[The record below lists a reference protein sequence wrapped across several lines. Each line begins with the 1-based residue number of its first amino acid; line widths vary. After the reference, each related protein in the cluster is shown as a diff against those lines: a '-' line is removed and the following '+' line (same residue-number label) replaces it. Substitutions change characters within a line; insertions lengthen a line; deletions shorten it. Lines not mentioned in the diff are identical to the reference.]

1 MAGSSPAS
9 TDGTTMTTDL
19 HPDEIIESAY
29 ATHAGPLL
37 RRLSATTRDVAA
49 AEDLT
54 QEAFMRLMIEVRA
67 GRTPNDIGAWL
78 HRVGQNLAMSRGR
91 RIAVANRKSGELAL
105 SGAAP
110 SPETLALQAEDHG
123 WLRRA
128 LAELATTDQQALI
141 LSAHGYRGWEIAR
154 SIGRTDAATRT
165 LLCRARTKLRGLMVQ
180 VEAG

>member
-9 TDGTTMTTDL
+9 TDGTTMTTEL
-19 HPDEIIESAY
+19 HPDQIIESAY
-29 ATHAGPLL
+29 AAHAGALL
-37 RRLSATTRDVAA
+37 RRLTASTRDVAA

-91 RIAVANRKSGELAL
+91 RIAVANRRSGELAPPD
-105 SGAAP
+105 SAP
-110 SPETLALQAEDHG
+110 SPETLTLQAENHG

-128 LAELATTDQQALI
+128 VAELGTTDQRALI
-141 LSAHGYRGWEIAR
+141 LSAHGYRGPEIAR
-154 SIGRTDAATRT
+154 SIGRTDTATRT
-165 LLCRARTKLRGLMVQ
+165 LLCRARTKLRGLMIQ
-180 VEAG
+180 AEAG